1 MATDYIEILKSV
13 VFPLVKNPEGLLI
26 RSLDKEDEDRR
37 DIHLIVCASNSE
49 LGKLI
54 GKKGAVADAIRTFV
68 NVKARDDHKR
78 VHIKFEAFDEDDLD

>member
-49 LGKLI
+49 VGRL
-54 GKKGAVADAIRTFV
+54 RYQ
-68 NVKARDDHKR
+68 NYRQC
-78 VHIKFEAFDEDDLD
+78 